1 MAIPLSRL
9 PIGTISGEHQ
19 GVTTL
24 AMPRIFGS
32 GSRNFWINKLGQAT
46 QIKGYSHQNATAVRS
61 LFNNA
66 LTDCRGMAP
75 FNFIGGGAT
84 TIRQI
89 VALFDGDFNN
99 SSNLFYSTN
108 LGSTWTVIGPDF
120 GYLEIPDFAT
130 LGTQLAITLPSENVR
145 LWDGT
150 TLTTAASTRLAAP
163 TLALVAGTGALN
175 GSYRYR
181 IVPVLAN
188 GVRKV
193 GSATSLSLTAQFRQI
208 DVTWVADADVAV
220 VGYEAYRTLGT
231 DAVFYFDQYI
241 DGRLTV
247 TFRDNMVDS
256 DLRGSRQQQEFGD
269 TPPSGLYF
277 CEEHRGRMWYGRVD
291 GTTSRT
297 WYFSDVGIINSVYTD
312 VNKFDATRDTQ
323 DLSDYTTGGTGN
335 FQKMFV
341 IWLENSVFTVS
352 GTGEIQGA
360 IIDYTLS
367 KTDARK
373 GTVSHRTV
381 ARIPAGA
388 KYTDEAGQLQSTTTP
403 TLAYLTPV
411 GDIRLF
417 DGSRD
422 VVISSPKA
430 DLLATLNYGIIHL
443 NHGAGAATNS
453 FARSRSTCL
462 HDDVRSE
469 VTWMFP
475 AGTSEEPDTAVTWN
489 YLYGVWYERSW
500 PFACAIIA
508 DSATASNVLI
518 AGNAIANGLV
528 YKLWDTD
535 LLDGAALTSVLN
547 LKTIYGYDENGR
559 ALIVEDKRW
568 RQCDIL
574 VIGTVSAIT
583 FEYTAGEASD
593 SATAIGTETAAIT
606 TSGVGRV
613 QFQDSNGQ
621 YLVARG
627 ARMRFTTVG
636 QAAFSYVGLDVAYQ
650 LLPGLNR
657 TFER

>member
-1 MAIPLSRL
+1 MAIPFSRL
-9 PIGTISGEHQ
+9 PIGIISGDHQ
-19 GVTTL
+19 GLTNL
-24 AMPRIFGS
+24 AMPRVFGS
-32 GSRNFWINKLGQAT
+32 GSRNFWIDKLGRAT
-46 QIKGYSHQNATAVRS
+46 QIKGYSYQNATAVRS
-61 LFNNA
+61 VVNNA

-75 FNFIGGGAT
+75 FNFVGGGAT
-84 TIRQI
+84 VRQI

-120 GYLEIPDFAT
+120 GYLDIPDFAS
-130 LGTQLAITLPSENVR
+130 LGTRLAITLPGEIGR

-150 TLTTAASTRLAAP
+150 TLTTMASTRLAAP
-163 TLALVAGTGALN
+163 TLALVAGTGILN
-175 GSYRYR
+175 GTYRYR
-181 IVPVLAN
+181 VVPVVAD

-208 DVTWVADADVAV
+208 DVTWVADGDVTV
-220 VGYEAYRTLGT
+220 VGYEVYRTLGT
-231 DAVFYFDQYI
+231 NAVFFFQSYV

-247 TFRDNMVDS
+247 TTRDNTADS

-269 TPPSGLYF
+269 TPPTGLYF
-277 CEEHRGRMWYGRVD
+277 CEEHAQRMWYGRLD
-291 GTTSRT
+291 AAPRT
-297 WYFSDVGIINSVYTD
+297 WYFSDVGLINSVYTD
-312 VNKFDATRDTQ
+312 VNKFDATRDIT

-360 IIDYTLS
+360 IVDWRLD

-388 KYTDEAGQLQSTTTP
+388 KYTDEGGQIQTTAVP

-430 DLLATLNYGIIHL
+430 DLLATMNYGIIHL
-443 NHGAGAATNS
+443 NQGAGAATNL

-475 AGTSEEPDTAVTWN
+475 AGTSEEPTTAVTWN
-489 YLYGVWYERSW
+489 YLYGVWYERTW

-508 DSATASNVLI
+508 DSATANNVII
-518 AGNAIANGLV
+518 AGNASANGLV

-535 LLDGAALTSVLN
+535 LFDGADITAVLN
-547 LKTIYGYDENGR
+547 LKTIYGYDQNGR
-559 ALIVEDKRW
+559 ALLVEDKRW
-568 RQCDIL
+568 RQCELLI
-574 VIGTVSAIT
+574 VGTISPLT
-583 FEYTAGEASD
+583 FEYTAGEAAD
-593 SATAIGTETAAIT
+593 GATAIGTETINIT
-606 TSGVGRV
+606 ASGVGRV
-613 QFQDSNGQ
+613 QFQDANGQ
-621 YLVARG
+621 YLESRG
-627 ARMRFTTVG
+627 VRMRFTTVG
-636 QAAFSYVGLDVAYQ
+636 EAAWSLVGLDLAYQ

-657 TFER
+657 TFDR